1 MKKHEE
7 AVRLDAGGLGPLPR
21 ISDESQPSPSSSD
34 THSDDTNGETDGGL
48 ATVWTSRPVQTPQE
62 LKAMDTWR
70 QTRLELEY
78 EIVCMEAVVRLSR
91 HKLQAH
97 MERKSLVGLTS
108 VDAKPVF
115 AGRKRGR
122 DEEMDRMVG
131 RLCQRVQDNITSVY
145 ASLGINESQ
154 EYSIEPL
161 VNYDAAGRYVPGSEE
176 GTEASASPVVA
187 GSISPVAAGSTSPVV
202 AERILS
208 VVAESTSPVV
218 GAGVLS

>member
-1 MKKHEE
+1 MGDRSTKWIGS
-7 AVRLDAGGLGPLPR
+7 DGG
-21 ISDESQPSPSSSD
+21 SP
-34 THSDDTNGETDGGL
+34 TTYPDDTNEETDGGL
-48 ATVWTSRPVQTPQE
+48 ATVWMYKPVPTPQE

-131 RLCQRVQDNITSVY
+131 RLCQRVQDNITFVY
-145 ASLGINESQ
+145 ASLGIYEDLEYNTDSQRVLESLRV
-154 EYSIEPL
+154 IG
-161 VNYDAAGRYVPGSEE
+161 AAGSFVPGSEE

-187 GSISPVAAGSTSPVV
+187 RSTPPVVAESISPVVAGSTSSVV
-202 AERILS
+202 VESILS

-218 GAGVLS
+218 GAGVLR